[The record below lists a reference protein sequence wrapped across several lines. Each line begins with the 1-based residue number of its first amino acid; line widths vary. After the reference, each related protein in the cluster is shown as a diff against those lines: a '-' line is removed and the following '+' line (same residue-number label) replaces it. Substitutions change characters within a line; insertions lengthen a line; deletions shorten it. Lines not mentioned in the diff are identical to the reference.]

1 MPVVRCTVIEKQTI
15 ADSAYEQ
22 IKHDIIQLRLAPGK
36 KLSEATLS
44 QKYNVSRAPI
54 RVALRRLQEDGL
66 IEIRPQSGSIVCPI
80 SIDRALNIIDVRL
93 LLEPYAV
100 KRAISHITDADI
112 NYLNDMFL
120 HLDQMELG
128 SDERSRYVSS
138 VDIELHSLLQTRC
151 GNRVIPEI
159 INRYA
164 SEIQRI
170 RRANI
175 QWSNRM
181 GPSEQEMRHIFAA
194 IKLRDVKRTERA
206 MVIHLQNI
214 RTALSTLIDQ
224 NDAHQ

>member
-1 MPVVRCTVIEKQTI
+1 MIEKQTI
-15 ADSAYEQ
+15 ADFVYEQ
-22 IKHDIIQLRLAPGK
+22 IKHDIIQLRLAPGE
-36 KLSEATLS
+36 KLSEVTLS

-54 RVALRRLQEDGL
+54 RVALRRLQGDGL
-66 IEIRPQSGSIVCPI
+66 IEIRPQSGSIICPI

-100 KRAISHITDADI
+100 KRAISHITNADI
-112 NYLNDMFL
+112 NYLDDMFL
-120 HLDQMELG
+120 HLDQMEPG
-128 SDERSRYVSS
+128 SDERSKYVSS
-138 VDIELHSLLQTRC
+138 VDIELHSLLQTRS

-175 QWSNRM
+175 QWRNRM
-181 GPSEQEMRHIFAA
+181 GPSEQEMRQIFAA
-194 IKLRDVKRTERA
+194 VKSRDVKCAERA